1 MASEISDS
9 MYFHKHLIVVYAR
22 PTLPTVRSIAL
33 LIAAVVTTFMGMSV
47 DAPPI
52 APTASQPDYT
62 AVMVGKFPGVE
73 DTRRIVL
80 HHGHW
85 TRIETT
91 RNGDRTNEYCSSES
105 GAKVTIRDKR
115 DITLE
120 AHVESLPGV
129 DSEARDTGERQT
141 YLGESCTVWNV
152 WRTRRPAEASNF
164 THLSCITEDG
174 ITLWEKTLHGND
186 VSSSI
191 EASRIERRPVAAE
204 DVQVPRTL
212 LNLDWWDADLPSFSD
227 PSAPDYE
234 RIMELSGGQS
244 RSMRTTRRLGP
255 WQFQDETIGSRRS
268 ISITHDSGEA
278 QLLYESDESGAPRL
292 LSMTRPGYS
301 SITASTAH
309 ERAETSDLKRSE
321 TILGERCRWF
331 DMMHGVYGGGLL
343 ACLTRDGIA
352 LKEVTSGLGK
362 SEQTW
367 IATHLTRRPIKL
379 DEIKPPAE
387 LLDPRRWGID

>member
-1 MASEISDS
+1 
-9 MYFHKHLIVVYAR
+9 V
-22 PTLPTVRSIAL
+22 
-33 LIAAVVTTFMGMSV
+33 
-47 DAPPI
+47 
-52 APTASQPDYT
+52 Q
-62 AVMVGKFPGVE
+62 
-73 DTRRIVL
+73 
-80 HHGHW
+80 
-85 TRIETT
+85 
-91 RNGDRTNEYCSSES
+91 
-105 GAKVTIRDKR
+105 
-115 DITLE
+115 
-120 AHVESLPGV
+120 
-129 DSEARDTGERQT
+129 
-141 YLGESCTVWNV
+141 
-152 WRTRRPAEASNF
+152 ASNF

-186 VSSSI
+186 VSFSI

-234 RIMELSGGQS
+234 RIMELSEGQP
-244 RSMRTTRRLGP
+244 RSTRTTRRLGP
-255 WQFQDETIGSRRS
+255 WQFQDETTGSRRK
-268 ISITHDSGEA
+268 ISITHDSGQA
-278 QLLYESDESGAPRL
+278 QLLYESDESGAPRF

-301 SITASTAH
+301 AITASTAH

-352 LKEVTSGLGK
+352 LKEVISGLGT